1 MKKRMLLI
9 ISIIIICF
17 FSISCVNAE
26 SNLTNDILGDDL
38 SYKSFTDLQSLIQD
52 SSGVVELTDNYKYNS
67 TIDTSDFSNG
77 IFIPNP
83 VTINGNGHSI
93 DALNKA
99 KIFTITGSNVLLN
112 NITFKNAYGDLFGG
126 AISWSGTGGS
136 LLNCQFDS
144 CKAKIDG
151 GAIYWSGTY
160 AKIDNS
166 KFTSCSAFEAGGSSG
181 GAVMIAGKF
190 SNIQNSIFDSNI
202 GQNGGG
208 LAISGDMPY
217 LDNLTFVNNYATS
230 RGGGLYVTGG
240 SCKISNCK
248 FINNSAQGQGG
259 GAYFDAWAQELTSLT
274 FVNNSAALGGGLVF
288 KSWSNGFLVN
298 SEFYNNHAAYGA
310 GAILEQ
316 GQTGLFTNL
325 KIINNSAN
333 GYGGA
338 ICLNHA
344 ILRFSDIINN
354 TAYVG
359 GGVYAS
365 GGEIYNDTHFSGNAA
380 EFLDSIALLDNV
392 DLHGNFDCD
401 IGYVNVTDDVSP
413 LSRDVYKMVKL
424 SNGYYAYCNEKYGD
438 GPNDAYFYENIDLI
452 KNRLTGEFIGEYLK
466 ILIYDNINSKQDALA
481 VDLTWDIY
489 EFTDGDF
496 RNSRYYPKVKRAISL
511 YNRGLRIPNNATKIL
526 QNGTVV
532 NYNFASYITSKAN
545 QNLFCFYINES
556 GPVNKTLIKDTL
568 NKTVFVG
575 ENVEFNVTLNNQY
588 NFTMCGIV
596 VEDHYSNGLSYVG
609 WNPTHGDWTY
619 NETTKQWHLDS
630 LKSGDVAS
638 FVVKFKTTISGVLN
652 NTVVS
657 WSRNTTEVYDNNTTR
672 TYLKN
677 LTIEKIALNPTV
689 FVGNQTTF
697 KIVVKNTGEV
707 SLADVK
713 ITEVSYGG
721 LIYDSYKSD
730 ESWDY
735 SNNVW
740 VLKRI
745 LEPGETVSIDVTFNT
760 TRVGNFTNIVCVS
773 SNITENKTTNNT
785 TTVLKADLEVKKIAL
800 TPKVKLGD
808 LTSFEIY
815 VHNIGDVE
823 LSNVCIVEESYPGLI
838 YDSWNEDKLWTYD
851 VIGGKHTWTLN
862 RNLTLGEK
870 LAIEVYFKTNS
881 TGNFVNT
888 AVVSSNETEN
898 KTVTN
903 NTTVLK
909 PAMDVKKIALNQ
921 SVSIGDI
928 AIFEIIVNN
937 VGEVD
942 LYDITLNEVI
952 PDGLDYL
959 GYRESKFWTYK
970 GNYVWK
976 ANAPLLVNEK
986 ESLIVYFNATKVGNL
1001 TNEVFVSSNQ
1011 TENKTSNNTT
1021 EVLKC
1026 DLYVEKI
1033 AHNKTVAINEIV
1045 TFEIFVKNT
1054 GEIDLTDVTVKDIPQ
1069 EGLNY
1074 VGYRH
1079 TNDWNYVGGVWKLN
1093 RVLEPQASSVIYVYY
1108 NATKLG
1114 NLTNT
1119 AVVSSNKT
1127 ENKTDNDTVEV
1138 LRPHMSVVKI
1148 AKDKTVS
1155 LGSNATFEIV
1165 VHNDG
1170 ETDLNNVQVSDIV
1183 PEGLIFLS
1191 QNSRGLWDYS
1201 NGVWILKDTLK
1212 VGEYAA
1218 FYVTFATNK
1227 TGNLTNTVVATSN
1240 ETGNITNET
1249 NVTVLS
1255 GNLSVRK
1262 ITLNH
1267 YVAIGESIAF
1277 EIFVE
1282 NTGEIDLHD
1291 VYIIEESYE
1300 GLIYE
1305 GYSNIDDWSYS
1316 DGKWIL
1322 NHVLKPGQFTGLLV
1336 YFISNKTGNFTN
1348 YASAG
1353 SNETNKTYTNN
1364 TTEVFNTTEE
1374 IPISNSTE
1382 IESLDLIKTALNK
1395 QVTLGDKAIF
1405 QIVVHNTGTATLYNV
1420 TVSEVFYG
1428 GLIYDSFVDYTGL
1441 FTKNSNL
1448 SWTVDVLYPGE
1459 FLGFTVYFNTT
1470 KPGEFVNVVS
1480 DGNKTDNDTVKVL
1493 KPSYTIEKIALNKN
1507 LHLGDLAVF
1516 EIMVH
1521 NDGEVNL
1528 DNITVSELL
1537 FEGLDYLYFVDYLNS
1552 WEYVGDLTWSLNN
1565 TLVPG
1570 EYSGFFV
1577 YFNTT
1582 LPGKFINMI
1591 SSGNK
1596 TANDTVE
1603 VRDFVFDIEKI
1614 AVNKV
1619 VKLGDQVIFEIV
1631 VHNSGE
1637 IPLNNVVVREIFYD
1651 GLIYDHYIDENGLWS
1666 YDNLTW
1672 TLNDLLVPGE
1682 YSVFSVVFNTTE
1694 AGKFTNVV
1702 SYDNKTANDT
1712 VEVFTPEY
1720 EIGKVALEKS
1730 VVVGDEVTF
1739 EIYVHNTGKVNVD
1752 NITINESSF
1761 DGLEFVS
1768 FVDNSEFWD
1777 YAGNLSWTLN
1787 RFIAPGAYVGFF
1799 VTFKTTKSGELVN
1812 VITSGNKSA
1821 NDTVEVNKPQYEIDK
1836 IVLNKTVQ
1844 VGEQVIFEIVVH
1856 NSGKVAIDNITVV
1869 ESSFVGLEYVGYLDS
1884 TGRWVNNGLSWTL
1897 SDTLTPGEYI
1907 VFFVIFNTTSEGNFT
1922 NTIISGN
1929 LTENDTVEV
1938 LKNETPSENK
1948 TTPDVPDVPSEEI
1961 PAEEVVVEDKSEVK
1975 ISSETGNPIL
1985 LILLVLLNLVILRR
1999 RK

>member
-1 MKKRMLLI
+1 MFLI

-38 SYKSFTDLQSLIQD
+38 SYKSFTDLQSLIQG

-93 DALNKA
+93 DASNKA

-240 SCKISNCK
+240 SCEISNCK

-298 SEFYNNHAAYGA
+298 SEFYNNHAAYGG

-316 GQTGLFTNL
+316 GQTGLFMNL

-365 GGEIYNDTHFSGNAA
+365 GGEIYDDTHFSGNAA

-545 QNLFCFYINES
+545 QNMFCFNISES

-588 NFTMCGIV
+588 NFTMYDIV
-596 VEDHYSNGLSYVG
+596 VEDHYSKGLSYIG
-609 WNPTHGDWTY
+609 WNPTRGDWTY
-619 NETTKQWHLDS
+619 NETSKQWHLNS
-630 LKSGDVAS
+630 LESGDIAS
-638 FVVKFKTTISGVLN
+638 FVVKFKTTINGVVN

-657 WSRNTTEVYDNNTTR
+657 WSRNTTEIYANNTTR
-672 TYLKN
+672 TYIKN
-677 LTIEKIALNPTV
+677 LTIKKITINPTV
-689 FVGNQTTF
+689 FVGNKTTF
-697 KIVVKNTGEV
+697 KIIVKNTGEV
-707 SLADVK
+707 NLADVK
-713 ITEVSYGG
+713 ITEVSYDG
-721 LIYDSYKSD
+721 LVYDTYKSD
-730 ESWDY
+730 ELWDY

-740 VLKRI
+740 LLKRV
-745 LEPGETVSIDVTFNT
+745 LGPGEDASIDVTFNT
-760 TRVGNFTNIVCVS
+760 TRVGNFTNIACVS
-773 SNITENKTTNNT
+773 SNMTENKTTNNT
-785 TTVLKADLEVKKIAL
+785 TTVLKADLEVKKVAL
-800 TPKVKLGD
+800 TPKVKLGE
-808 LTSFEIY
+808 LTSFEIC

-823 LSNVCIVEESYPGLI
+823 LSNVCIVEESYHGLI
-838 YDSWNEDKLWTYD
+838 YDSWNEDELWTYQL
-851 VIGGKHTWTLN
+851 INGKHAWTLN

-870 LAIEVYFKTNS
+870 LAIEVNFKTNS

-909 PAMDVKKIALNQ
+909 PAIDVKKIALNQ
-921 SVSIGDI
+921 SVSIGDV

-942 LYDITLNEVI
+942 LYNIALTEVI
-952 PDGLDYL
+952 PDGLDYM
-959 GYRESKFWTYK
+959 GYHESKFWSYD

-976 ANAPLLVNEK
+976 ANSPLLVGEK
-986 ESLIVYFNATKVGNL
+986 ESLFVYFNATKVGNL
-1001 TNEVFVSSNQ
+1001 TNEVIVSSNE

-1021 EVLKC
+1021 EVLMG

-1069 EGLNY
+1069 DGLNY
-1074 VGYRH
+1074 VGYKY
-1079 TNDWNYVGGVWKLN
+1079 TNDWKYVGGVWKFN
-1093 RVLEPQASSVIYVYY
+1093 GVLEPQISSVIYVYY

-1119 AVVSSNKT
+1119 VVVSSNKT

-1138 LRPHMSVVKI
+1138 LKPHMSVVKI
-1148 AKDKTVS
+1148 AKNKTVS
-1155 LGSNATFEIV
+1155 LGSDVTFEII

-1170 ETDLNNVQVSDIV
+1170 GADLNDVRVSDIA
-1183 PEGLIFLS
+1183 PEGLIFVS
-1191 QNSRGLWDYS
+1191 QNSMGLWDYL
-1201 NGVWILKDTLK
+1201 NGEWILKDILK
-1212 VGEYAA
+1212 VNQYAV

-1240 ETGNITNET
+1240 ETGNVTNET

-1267 YVAIGESIAF
+1267 YVVVGEIIAF
-1277 EIFVE
+1277 EIVVE

-1305 GYSNIDDWSYS
+1305 GYNNIDDWSYS
-1316 DGKWIL
+1316 EGKWAL
-1322 NHVLKPGQFTGLLV
+1322 NHVLKPGQFTSLMV
-1336 YFISNKTGNFTN
+1336 FFTSNKTGNFTN

-1420 TVSEVFYG
+1420 TVSEVFYD
-1428 GLIYDSFVDYTGL
+1428 GLIYDSFVDYMGL
-1441 FTKNSNL
+1441 FTKNDDL
-1448 SWTVDVLYPGE
+1448 SWTVDVIYPGE

-1470 KPGEFVNVVS
+1470 KHGDFINIVS

-1493 KPSYTIEKIALNKN
+1493 KPSYNIEKIALNKN

-1537 FEGLDYLYFVDYLNS
+1537 FEGLDYLYFVDYLNV
-1552 WEYVGDLTWSLNN
+1552 WQYAGNLTWFLNY

-1582 LPGKFINMI
+1582 LPGKFINII

-1619 VKLGDQVIFEIV
+1619 VKLGNQAIFEVV

-1651 GLIYDHYIDENGLWS
+1651 GLIYDHYIDENELWS

-1682 YSVFSVVFNTTE
+1682 YSMFLVVFNTTE
-1694 AGKFTNVV
+1694 VGEFTNIV
-1702 SYDNKTANDT
+1702 SYNNKTANDT
-1712 VEVFTPEY
+1712 VEVFEPQY
-1720 EIGKVALEKS
+1720 EIAKVALDKS
-1730 VVVGDEVTF
+1730 VILGDEVTF
-1739 EIYVHNTGKVNVD
+1739 EIYVHNTGKVAID

-1761 DGLEFVS
+1761 DGLEYVN
-1768 FVDNSEFWD
+1768 FVDNSGFWSYD
-1777 YAGNLSWTLN
+1777 GNLSWTLN
-1787 RFIAPGAYVGFF
+1787 TFMAPGAYVGFF
-1799 VTFKTTKSGELVN
+1799 VTFKTTKSGEHVN
-1812 VITSGNKSA
+1812 IITSGNKSA
-1821 NDTVEVNKPQYEIDK
+1821 NGTVEVNKPQYEIDK

-1856 NSGKVAIDNITVV
+1856 NSGKVPIDNITVV

-1884 TGRWVNNGLSWTL
+1884 TERWINNGLSWTL

-1907 VFFVIFNTTSEGNFT
+1907 VFFVIFNTTGEGNFT

-1929 LTENDTVEV
+1929 LTENETVEV
-1938 LKNETPSENK
+1938 LKNKTPSENK
-1948 TTPDVPDVPSEEI
+1948 TTPDVPVIPDEEI
-1961 PAEEVVVEDKSEVK
+1961 PAEEVVGDKSETK
-1975 ISSETGNPIL
+1975 ISSGTGNPIL